1 MGTSLCKPKIDEVN
15 LKSLAAETPFPISQL
30 KLWHE
35 EFLRSC
41 PRGYMTEEIFI
52 ETFHEYFPPNN
63 LSVVKLADYIFSK
76 IDMNKD
82 GVITFPEFI
91 RAVAIPIYGGIDQKL
106 NCINV
111 TFWPVLE
118 SIIVGLS
125 ESIGAFSIYDTDD
138 DGYLTRKEM
147 FSVIQAIYES
157 KGMVKEQLVGAQK
170 RIDDIFDRMDLDHD
184 NRLSREEF
192 ISGFKSDP
200 MVIRSLLHDNFR
212 KNSSN
217 WYKDFDEVHEIDQ

>member
-106 NCINV
+106 N
-111 TFWPVLE
+111 W
-118 SIIVGLS
+118 
-125 ESIGAFSIYDTDD
+125 AFSIYDTDD